1 VRPLDPR
8 LLRRVRPAR
17 VALAAD
23 VLFGFLATIALL
35 IQATLFA
42 AIVARAFEHRPLDPR
57 EVIAF
62 CGVVVAR
69 AVFAAGFEATGRRA
83 AALATSELRMALV
96 ERRLFDMPTAADG
109 AEAGE
114 IAAAAVSGVDGL
126 EAYFARYLPQL
137 VLAVLVP
144 IAVLAWTAAI
154 DLTSVVI
161 MVLTLPLI
169 PVFMVLI
176 GRYTESKT
184 RARWVA
190 LTRLSNHFLDVV
202 RGLPTLRAFN
212 RGAAQAERIEAVSEA
227 YRRTTMETLRVSFL
241 SGAVLDL
248 AATLATA
255 LVAVTLGV
263 RLVEGTVAFRPA
275 LTVLLLTPE
284 LYIPLRSLAA
294 QFHVSADGLAAAER
308 ILDLIEAPETPAV
321 GTDRVPDPWRSLRLR
336 DISLRNEERG
346 SKLLDGFDLTIER
359 GEVVAL
365 VGPSGA
371 GKSTVAALLLG
382 LRTPDGGTITVD
394 GTDLATLDLR
404 GWRTNVAWVPQR
416 PTVFRGSVR
425 DNIAIGNPSASI
437 EQIDR
442 ASKAAGLD
450 EVVAD
455 LPRGYESDIGEGA
468 RGLSAG
474 ETRRLALARALAR
487 SAQLVI
493 LDEPTANL
501 DAESGESIA
510 ASIRELGADRA
521 VLLIA
526 HSPELARSA
535 DRIVRIEDGRAVA
548 VSKQAVL
555 P

>member
-1 VRPLDPR
+1 MRPLDPR

-17 VALAAD
+17 VALAIDA
-23 VLFGFLATIALL
+23 LFGFLATIALL

-42 AIVARAFEHRPLDPR
+42 SIVVRAFQHLPLQPS
-57 EVIAF
+57 EIIAF
-62 CGVVVAR
+62 CAVVIAR
-69 AVFAAGFEATGRRA
+69 ALFGAGFEAIGRRA
-83 AALATSELRMALV
+83 AALVTSDLRMSLV
-96 ERRLFDMPTAADG
+96 ERRLFEMPTAADG

-114 IAAAAVSGVDGL
+114 IATAAVSGVDGL

-137 VLAVLVP
+137 VLAALVPLAVLV
-144 IAVLAWTAAI
+144 WTAAI
-154 DLTSVVI
+154 DLTSAAI
-161 MVLTLPLI
+161 MVVTLPLI

-176 GRYTESKT
+176 GRYTEAKT
-184 RARWVA
+184 RSRWAA
-190 LTRLSNHFLDVV
+190 LTRLSDHFLDVV

-212 RGAAQAERIEAVSEA
+212 RGAAQADRVEEVSEA

-263 RLVEGTVAFRPA
+263 RLVEGSVGFRPA

-284 LYIPLRSLAA
+284 LYVPLRSLAA

-308 ILDLIEAPETPAV
+308 ILDLTETRETRPL
-321 GTDRVPDPWRSLRLR
+321 GTDRIPSAWQSL
-336 DISLRNEERG
+336 SLQDVSLENAGRG
-346 SKLLDGFDLTIER
+346 GKVLDGFDLTLGR

-394 GTDLATLDLR
+394 GADLATFDLR
-404 GWRTNVAWVPQR
+404 GWRDNVAWVPQR
-416 PTVFRGSVR
+416 PSVFRGSVR
-425 DNIAIGNPSASI
+425 DNIAIGNPSVTDA
-437 EQIDR
+437 EIDLVSR
-442 ASKAAGLD
+442 AAGFD
-450 EVVAD
+450 EVVSE
-455 LPRGYESDIGEGA
+455 LPRGYETHIGEGA

-487 SAQLVI
+487 SAQLLI

-501 DAESGESIA
+501 DAEGAAVIA
-510 ASIRELGADRA
+510 ASIRGLDNEQA

-526 HSPELARSA
+526 HSPELARLA
-535 DRIVRIEDGRAVA
+535 DRIVRIEDGRAITLSDEAVA
-548 VSKQAVL
+548 

>member
-1 VRPLDPR
+1 VRPLDRR
-8 LLRRVRPAR
+8 LLQRARPAR
-17 VALAAD
+17 LALGFD
-23 VLFGFLATIALL
+23 VLFGLLATIALL

-42 AIVARAFEHRPLDPR
+42 WIVAQAFEHRSLDPR
-57 EVIAF
+57 AIAAL
-62 CGVVVAR
+62 CVVVIVR
-69 AVFAAGFEATGRRA
+69 GLFAGGFEAIGRRA
-83 AALATSELRMALV
+83 AALVSSDLRIALV
-96 ERRLFDMPTAADG
+96 EGRLYDTPTAADG

-114 IAAAAVSGVDGL
+114 IATAAVTGVDGL

-144 IAVLAWTAAI
+144 AAVLVWTAAI
-154 DLTSVVI
+154 DLTSAAI
-161 MVLTLPLI
+161 MIVTLPLI

-184 RARWVA
+184 RARWAA

-212 RGAAQAERIEAVSEA
+212 RGAAQAERIEDASEA
-227 YRRTTMETLRVSFL
+227 YRKTTMETLRVSFL

-284 LYIPLRSLAA
+284 LYAPLRSLAA

-308 ILDLIEAPETPAV
+308 ILDLIGTSGSPAAGHAGVPHGWEAV
-321 GTDRVPDPWRSLRLR
+321 HLR
-336 DISLRNEERG
+336 DVSVANEGRG
-346 SKLLDGFDLTIER
+346 GKVLDGLDLTIER

-365 VGPSGA
+365 VGASGA
-371 GKSTVAALLLG
+371 GKSTAAALLLG
-382 LRTPDGGTITVD
+382 LRSPDEGTVMVD
-394 GTDLATLDLR
+394 GSELASLDLR
-404 GWRTNVAWVPQR
+404 SWREQVAWVPQR
-416 PTVFRGSVR
+416 PTVFHGTVH
-425 DNIAIGNPSASI
+425 DNIAMGNPTATE
-437 EQIDR
+437 EQIKL
-442 ASKAAGLD
+442 ASRAAGFD

-455 LPRGYESDIGEGA
+455 LRQGYETHLGEGA

-474 ETRRLALARALAR
+474 EIRRLALARAFVR
-487 SAQLVI
+487 SAPLVI

-501 DAESGESIA
+501 DAASAVTVATSIG
-510 ASIRELGADRA
+510 RLGPDQA

-526 HSPELARSA
+526 HGPELARSA
-535 DRIVRIEDGRAVA
+535 DRVVRIEKGRAVTVSDRA
-548 VSKQAVL
+548 VV

>member
-17 VALAAD
+17 VALAVD

-42 AIVARAFEHRPLDPR
+42 SIVARAFQHRTTDPR
-57 EVIAF
+57 AIVAFGAVVIA
-62 CGVVVAR
+62 R
-69 AVFAAGFEATGRRA
+69 ALFAWGFEGTGRRA
-83 AALATSELRMALV
+83 AALVTSQLRMALV
-96 ERRLFDMPTAADG
+96 ERRLIGAPPAVDG

-114 IAAAAVSGVDGL
+114 IAAAAVGGVDGL
-126 EAYFARYLPQL
+126 EAYFAHYLPQL

-144 IAVLAWTAAI
+144 LAVLAWTAAI
-154 DLTSVVI
+154 DLTSAAI
-161 MVLTLPLI
+161 MLVTLPLI
-169 PVFMVLI
+169 PVFMTLI

-212 RGAAQAERIEAVSEA
+212 RGASQADRIEEVSEA

-263 RLVEGTVAFRPA
+263 RLVEGAVSFRSA

-284 LYIPLRSLAA
+284 LYVPLRSLAA
-294 QFHVSADGLAAAER
+294 QYHVSADGLAAAER
-308 ILDLIEAPETPAV
+308 ILELTEATATRPP
-321 GTDRVPDPWRSLRLR
+321 GSDRVPSAWQSLRLQNV
-336 DISLRNEERG
+336 SLENAARCG
-346 SKLLDGFDLTIER
+346 KVLDGFDLTIGR

-382 LRTPDGGTITVD
+382 LRSPDGGTITVD
-394 GTDLATLDLR
+394 GTDLASLDPR
-404 GWRTNVAWVPQR
+404 GWRANVAWVPQR
-416 PTVFRGSVR
+416 PSVFRGSVR
-425 DNIAIGNPSASI
+425 DNIAIGNPSVTDTEIELAS
-437 EQIDR
+437 R
-442 ASKAAGLD
+442 AAGFD
-450 EVVAD
+450 EVVAE
-455 LPRGYESDIGEGA
+455 LLQGYETHIGEGGRA
-468 RGLSAG
+468 LSAG
-474 ETRRLALARALAR
+474 ETRRLAFARALAR
-487 SAQLVI
+487 PAQLVI

-501 DAESGESIA
+501 DAESAAVIA
-510 ASIRELGADRA
+510 ASILGLDPGQA

-535 DRIVRIEDGRAVA
+535 DRIVRIEHGRAITLSDEA
-548 VSKQAVL
+548 VV